1 MGILPPMQLRQY
13 LKVKNLTAEK
23 FGILTGVS
31 KHAVGKWCRRERFP
45 RPEVMSKIIEVTE
58 GAVGP
63 EDFYEASEQP
73 SRRGSIKKKD
83 LKPGP
88 RALSNPRKSGTGT
101 KAPQG
106 PIDQARILSEALPYM
121 MRNSGET
128 IVIKYGGHAMGDAD
142 LAAQFAHD
150 VVLLRQVGVNP
161 VVVHGGGPQ
170 IGAMLDKLK
179 IKSNFIDGLRVTDSE
194 TVDVVEMV
202 LAGTIN
208 KQIVSAINLAGGL
221 AVGLSGKDGNL
232 IGAERLRRTK
242 RDPHSNIERILDLGM
257 VGEPSRIDPHILD
270 FFEESDITPVIAPIG
285 MGPKG
290 ETLNINADTV
300 AGAIA
305 QAIAARRLMVLTDVN
320 GVRDSGG
327 KLIPRLTAAEARS
340 LIKDGTIE
348 GGMIPKVETCL
359 TAIENGVEGAV
370 IIDGRVPHALLVEL
384 FTEHGA
390 GTLIEPG

>member
-1 MGILPPMQLRQY
+1 MSFDDF
-13 LKVKNLTAEK
+13 LKEAGKSDARAAKELGCSSECVRLWRRGKRMPRSEAMARIKDWSGGKVTA
-23 FGILTGVS
+23 
-31 KHAVGKWCRRERFP
+31 
-45 RPEVMSKIIEVTE
+45 
-58 GAVGP
+58 
-63 EDFYEASEQP
+63 EDFYGAAEQ
-73 SRRGSIKKKD
+73 SVRRGSIEKKG

-88 RALSNPRKSGTGT
+88 RNILQPRKPMAKKKDS
-101 KAPQG
+101 QG
-106 PIDQARILSEALPYM
+106 PIDKARILSEALPYM
-121 MRNSGET
+121 MRNSGQT

-142 LAAQFAHD
+142 LAAQFAD
-150 VVLLRQVGVNP
+150 DLVLLRQVGVNP

-170 IGAMLDKLK
+170 IGDMLDKLK
-179 IKSNFIDGLRVTDSE
+179 IKSKFIDGLRVTDAE

-202 LAGTIN
+202 LAGAIN
-208 KQIVSAINLAGGL
+208 KQIVSSVNLAGGF

-232 IGAERLRRTK
+232 IRAKKLRRTK
-242 RDPHSNIERILDLGM
+242 RDPDSNIERILDLGL

-285 MGPKG
+285 MGPNG

-305 QAIAARRLMVLTDVN
+305 QAVVSRRLMILTDVN
-320 GVRDSGG
+320 GVRDARGRMIS
-327 KLIPRLTAAEARS
+327 RLTAAEARN
-340 LIKDGTIE
+340 LIEDGTIE

-359 TAIENGVEGAV
+359 AAIENGVEGAV